1 MGNTLAFI
9 LGSGILDNPYII
21 PASIFFLVACLISI
35 KACRILEKGPKKRR
49 SIVYVY
55 VLLMAISIAIALH
68 LVAKGSAEQEK
79 ALQPEEKETVSIMK
93 SVTL

>member
-1 MGNTLAFI
+1 MGNTLAYI

-21 PASIFFLVACLISI
+21 HASIFFLVACLISF
-35 KACRILEKGPKKRR
+35 KAFKRLENGLNKRS

-55 VLLMAISIAIALH
+55 VLLMAISIAMALH

-79 ALQPEEKETVSIMK
+79 AKQPVEEETISIMN